1 MPQDTLIKKKD
12 RQEKYMESALFNLAA
27 VSDKKRPGVEAIS
40 DNPLVNSCM
49 YVAEKMK
56 MKINIP
62 SKEKL
67 EKSNDLLD
75 EIAKASRIRY
85 RQVALRGDWWK
96 RDNGPLLA
104 FFEEDNRPIALI
116 PQSLN
121 TYKLF
126 DTTNKKEMFVDA
138 DTAKLIKPFAYV
150 FYRPFPSEPI
160 GLKQLFSL
168 SLEMT
173 AIRDIIIILLM
184 GLAGG
189 LLGMINPLVTGIIID
204 NIVPQADRSQLLIIG
219 FLLLS
224 FAIGKVFF
232 QLTRSTAMVRMEG
245 KMDSFG
251 QSAVWDRLI
260 SLPMTFFRDFNSGE
274 LAMRAMGISQIR
286 QVLSGATISTIISS
300 VFSLFNGLL
309 MFNYSVKLSLVAMA
323 LILFAVAVS
332 LILGYYQV
340 QLERKKEDME
350 NKISGFMLQIIE
362 GVTKFRVSGSEH
374 RAFYQWSKQFAV
386 LRKICFSKEL
396 FANILN
402 TFNAIFPLI
411 AYMTLFYMLGGSKG
425 EMTTGE
431 FVAFN
436 ASLGIFMVAML
447 QISDTIL
454 EVNTIIPTYE
464 NIKPIL
470 CTLPEYNE
478 EKEDPGEIDGKI
490 EIGHITFSYEKNGPV
505 ILDDIS
511 LKIKKGEYVA
521 IVGASGCGKSTLLRI
536 LLGFEKAESG
546 KVYYSGK
553 DLETVDIRAL
563 RKQFGVVLQN
573 GQLIAGD
580 IFSNIVGTN
589 PALTIKDAEEAAQ
602 MAGLLDDI
610 KDMPM
615 GFNTIVS
622 EGGSTLS
629 GGQRQRLMIA
639 RAIVNKPKILFFDE
653 ATSALDNNTQKHVSD
668 SLDKLDATRIVI
680 AHRLSTVMN
689 CDRIIVLE
697 KGKIAEEGNYK
708 ELMAKDGIF
717 AQLAKRQLA

>member
-1 MPQDTLIKKKD
+1 M
-12 RQEKYMESALFNLAA
+12 
-27 VSDKKRPGVEAIS
+27 AI
-40 DNPLVNSCM
+40 
-49 YVAEKMK
+49 
-56 MKINIP
+56 
-62 SKEKL
+62 
-67 EKSNDLLD
+67 
-75 EIAKASRIRY
+75 
-85 RQVALRGDWWK
+85 
-96 RDNGPLLA
+96 
-104 FFEEDNRPIALI
+104 
-116 PQSLN
+116 
-121 TYKLF
+121 
-126 DTTNKKEMFVDA
+126 
-138 DTAKLIKPFAYV
+138 
-150 FYRPFPSEPI
+150 
-160 GLKQLFSL
+160 
-168 SLEMT
+168 
-173 AIRDIIIILLM
+173 
-184 GLAGG
+184 
-189 LLGMINPLVTGIIID
+189 
-204 NIVPQADRSQLLIIG
+204 
-219 FLLLS
+219 
-224 FAIGKVFF
+224 
-232 QLTRSTAMVRMEG
+232 
-245 KMDSFG
+245 
-251 QSAVWDRLI
+251 
-260 SLPMTFFRDFNSGE
+260 
-274 LAMRAMGISQIR
+274 
-286 QVLSGATISTIISS
+286 
-300 VFSLFNGLL
+300 
-309 MFNYSVKLSLVAMA
+309 
-323 LILFAVAVS
+323 S
-332 LILGYYQV
+332 LILGYYQI
-340 QLERKKEDME
+340 QFERKKEDME

-362 GVTKFRVSGSEH
+362 GVTKFRVSG
-374 RAFYQWSKQFAV
+374 
-386 LRKICFSKEL
+386 
-396 FANILN
+396 
-402 TFNAIFPLI
+402 
-411 AYMTLFYMLGGSKG
+411 
-425 EMTTGE
+425 E

-436 ASLGIFMVAML
+436 ASFGIFMVAML

-470 CTLPEYNE
+470 CTLPEYDE

-490 EIGHITFSYEKNGPV
+490 EIGHITFRYEKNGPV

-589 PALTIKDAEEAAQ
+589 PALTIQDAEEAAH

-610 KDMPM
+610 NDMPM

-668 SLDKLDATRIVI
+668 SLDQLDATRIVI

-697 KGKIAEEGNYK
+697 KGKIAEEGTYK

-717 AQLAKRQLA
+717 AQLAKRQLE